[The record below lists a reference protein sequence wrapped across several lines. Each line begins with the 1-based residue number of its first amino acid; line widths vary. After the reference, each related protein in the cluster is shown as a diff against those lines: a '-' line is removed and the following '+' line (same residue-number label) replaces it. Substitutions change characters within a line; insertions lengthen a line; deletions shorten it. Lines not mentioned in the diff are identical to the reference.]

1 MAVGHIS
8 GPLLTANLLR
18 NGRDLAFETDLLFL
32 NVSDPDPLNFKV
44 GIGTSSPAYLL
55 DINGTS
61 RSTNI
66 KSTEVDIGNI
76 NIKLNTI
83 KSSVG
88 NLTLQ
93 AATNT
98 DNIIISSKVESQ
110 YLVTLSGEIAVNTAT
125 NNQSYTT
132 TGTGVITIASGTTGS
147 INNITIGNTTPST
160 GNFTVVT
167 VGASANTTRFPN
179 AKLIIS
185 DTATS
190 IQQNEIGNIGIIA
203 EAVGAGATRNAG
215 VYGVGYTAGAF
226 TGQGVVGESH
236 VSAADDTAPAVG
248 VRGYANDIRT
258 VGNNV
263 GLYGDASSGIANYSL
278 YLNSGDIYTAGAKTW
293 YLTGNLT
300 FNGAY
305 SITIPTL
312 ALTNALPVT
321 SGGTGVTTSTGTTN
335 AVLSNTPTLVTP
347 VLGDAT
353 ATTINKVTITQPSAS
368 ATLTISNSK
377 TLTVNNSVTFTGT
390 DNSTLTY
397 GTGGTV
403 AYTENKL
410 SAFAATTSAELA
422 GNITD
427 ETGTGSLVFANT
439 PTLVTPVLGDAT
451 ATTIN
456 KVTISQPSTGA
467 TLTIADGKTF
477 TVSNKLTF
485 TGTDNSS
492 ASFGTGGT
500 VAYTENKLSAFA
512 ATTSAELADN
522 ITDETG
528 TGSLVFANTPTLVTP
543 VLGVAA
549 ATSINKLT
557 ITAPTT
563 SSTLTVVDGSSL
575 ITSGAHS
582 LTLTTTAD
590 TNVTFPTT
598 GTLVNS
604 DVQTLSSLSS
614 VGTITT
620 GTWSGLFGS
629 VSGANLTN
637 LTAGNLTG
645 TIPSTVLGNSSI
657 YIGTTQINLN
667 RASGSLTLAD
677 VNFGTTDVTTSF
689 TIPNGNTVSRPS
701 TPAAGNIRYNTDTTN
716 YEGYNGTDWSKMG
729 SGLTPTPVKTASYTA
744 TEAQL
749 VRCDSTASSFSV
761 FLPSSPVDGNVVGII
776 DIATAGSF
784 YLHPVSVVPSAG
796 NTIEGAS
803 DLVMLDIN
811 NAYITFVYVSSTNN
825 WKMQETPNMLSDY
838 TLQVASTTVAG
849 AVKVDGTTIVINNQG
864 VISAIGG
871 GGGGGS
877 TLLSVIGSAPI
888 ISSGGTTPTISISQ
902 ATASTDGYLSLTDWN
917 TFNNKLSSI
926 PIASAY
932 ALGGIKIGTGL
943 TIDGSGTVN
952 VTGSV
957 LPAATTEVI
966 GGIIVG
972 SGLSIDI
979 DGILSTSDF
988 VTSVSGTS
996 PITVSSGSSPTVSI
1010 AKATSS
1016 VNGYLSSTD
1025 WTTFNNKLSAVPMAS
1040 ASVLGGIKIGPGLS
1054 IDNSGIVT
1062 ASSSYSLPI
1071 ATAISIGGVKVDG
1084 TSIMIDSAGTISAS
1098 MTYAMPVAT
1107 TEMVGGV
1114 MIGTGLAID
1123 SNGFLVATGNAV
1135 VTSLS
1140 NIAGGDTNRIPY
1152 QTSTDT
1158 TGFIVAATNG
1168 YLRFNGS
1175 TFSWELTGTVTSVS
1189 ALSITTSGTD
1199 ITSSVATGTTTPVIT
1214 LNIPTAS
1221 ATNRG
1226 ALSSTDWN
1234 AFNSKASTAVASTIL
1249 NGLMSSGDKTK
1260 LDGIATGA
1268 TANTGTVTGVSALT
1282 IGTAGTDIV
1291 STVTTGTT
1299 TPVITLNIPTA
1310 SATNRGA
1317 LSSADWSTFNG
1328 KQAALSTASAIV
1340 SGILSSTD
1348 WSIFNNKASTLVATT
1363 TENGLMSSG
1372 DKTKLNG
1379 VASGATANTG
1389 TVTGVSA
1396 LTIGT
1401 AGTDIASTVAT
1412 GTTTPV
1418 ITLNIPTASATNR
1431 GALSSA
1437 DWSTFNGKQ
1446 AALSTASASVSGI
1459 LSSTD
1464 WTTFNGKASTTTA
1477 TTSANGLMSS
1487 GDKTKLDGV
1496 ASGATA
1502 NTGTVTSVSALTIST
1517 TGTDIA
1523 STVATGT
1530 TTPVITLSIPTASA
1544 TNRGALSS
1552 ADWSTFNGK
1561 QAALSTASAS
1571 VSGILSSTDW
1581 TTFNGKASTTTA
1593 TTSAN
1598 GLMSSDDKTKLNSV
1612 SVIEATTTISS
1623 TTAANTIDLTTVTNS
1638 TIIITCDTTANQAKV
1653 FNFTGTPSTTMTTTN
1668 IFSINVIVKNN
1679 VAISSLTWQRA
1690 GVTGNVKWPNGTIP
1704 PATLTIIGTG
1714 GFDVWTFFTIDGGA
1728 TFVGSLSM
1736 YGVK

>member
-377 TLTVNNSVTFTGT
+377 TLTVNNSV
-390 DNSTLTY
+390 
-397 GTGGTV
+397 
-403 AYTENKL
+403 
-410 SAFAATTSAELA
+410 
-422 GNITD
+422 
-427 ETGTGSLVFANT
+427 
-439 PTLVTPVLGDAT
+439 
-451 ATTIN
+451 
-456 KVTISQPSTGA
+456 
-467 TLTIADGKTF
+467 
-477 TVSNKLTF
+477 TF

-1487 GDKTKLDGV
+1487 
-1496 ASGATA
+1496 
-1502 NTGTVTSVSALTIST
+1502 
-1517 TGTDIA
+1517 
-1523 STVATGT
+1523 
-1530 TTPVITLSIPTASA
+1530 
-1544 TNRGALSS
+1544 
-1552 ADWSTFNGK
+1552 
-1561 QAALSTASAS
+1561 
-1571 VSGILSSTDW
+1571 
-1581 TTFNGKASTTTA
+1581 
-1593 TTSAN
+1593 
-1598 GLMSSDDKTKLNSV
+1598 DDKTKLNSV